1 MASFAGCA
9 GISYSGVRH
18 SADLIRIS
26 CIRLEAESSSGIDEP
41 PSDGADALAS
51 IDSFWNAM
59 ARRARHYYKQ
69 TSIFSTASPKCRR
82 LSKHKL
88 QHWSVSDVT

>member
-18 SADLIRIS
+18 SAG
-26 CIRLEAESSSGIDEP
+26 IRLEAESSSGIDEP
-41 PSDGADALAS
+41 PSDGADPLAS

>member
-18 SADLIRIS
+18 SAD
-26 CIRLEAESSSGIDEP
+26 IRLEAESSSGIDEP
-41 PSDGADALAS
+41 PSDGADPLAS